1 MSDVA
6 WLCEVCGKSNT
17 IDLPKCATCGRP
29 STYIP
34 PTLDDLEGS
43 LLEARV
49 AASAKDAA
57 VRQAEAVYAEATEA
71 ELAAEAELEEFK
83 RRWEEEK
90 AVWVSD
96 PEVAAERAAPAK
108 DGTPTLLLTYSGV
121 ETSLLDGMI
130 HTKQSMMRRGTK
142 ELAGEPVARSG
153 VDSIDEKEARDDE
166 IVKATGGDAD
176 STTGGER
183 GREPLEPTC
192 APPSSVPRGRAERLR
207 GAGGGKGSKEKTKKG
222 KGTKKKGRR

>member
-1 MSDVA
+1 MTDA
-6 WLCEVCGKSNT
+6 TWLCNVCGKSNA

-57 VRQAEAVYAEATEA
+57 VRQAEAAYAEATEA

-108 DGTPTLLLTYSGV
+108 DGTTPKLLLPYSGV
-121 ETSLLDGMI
+121 ETSLVDGMI

-142 ELAGEPVARSG
+142 ELAGEPVARI
-153 VDSIDEKEARDDE
+153 DSINEDEARDDE
-166 IVKATGGDAD
+166 TVNAGGGDAD
-176 STTGGER
+176 STTTTGGE
-183 GREPLEPTC
+183 LERALVR
-192 APPSSVPRGRAERLR
+192 APPSSAPRGRAERLR

-222 KGTKKKGRR
+222 KGKKKKGRR